1 MPVATQVRIDISEIA
16 RTIAPCPNARKEKC
30 PPQAG
35 TLEERVDELETRL
48 AEAEKRIKDLNYV
61 IYKVLYELGG
71 KELLAR
77 QRTEERH

>member
-1 MPVATQVRIDISEIA
+1 MSKHDEREVPR
-16 RTIAPCPNARKEKC
+16 
-30 PPQAG
+30 QADS
-35 TLEERVDELETRL
+35 LEERVDGLEARL

-77 QRTEERH
+77 QRTEEKH